1 MFGISPM
8 QLVIILVIVVLLFG
22 TKKLRGLGGDLGSAM
37 KGFKKAM
44 GDDDKEKDAD
54 FVTKETVEDKS
65 VVDARDSGN
74 TKNAEKTKSTESAES
89 AESTKS
95 AEKPGHQTKSEH
107 KESN

>member
-8 QLVIILVIVVLLFG
+8 QLLIILVIVVLLFG

-54 FVTKETVEDKS
+54 FVAKEKVEDKS
-65 VVDARDSGN
+65 TVD
-74 TKNAEKTKSTESAES
+74 AES
-89 AESTKS
+89 AENTTQ
-95 AEKPGHQTKSEH
+95 QTKSEQ
-107 KESN
+107 KENR